1 MQLTEYDEYEEKF
14 NISIMPPIAHKKSI
28 IGITA
33 NELLNNGT
41 ICSLGGDALKECEEL
56 YN

>member
-1 MQLTEYDEYEEKF
+1 MQE
-14 NISIMPPIAHKKSI
+14 KSI

-41 ICSLGGDALKECEEL
+41 ICSLGGDAVKECEEL
-56 YN
+56 YNE